1 MWDALAKLYLF
12 IGLDVMQMFGTCTFP
27 TSKQTSKIS
36 YGSSQNSASIRYYQW
51 GEAGTQEETSAHHE
65 SVALT
70 GRACVLRGKAGL
82 FLSLRRKEL
91 LPFADACVKGR

>member
-1 MWDALAKLYLF
+1 MGDALAKLYLF
-12 IGLDVMQMFGTCTFP
+12 IGPDVMQIFGTYTFP

-36 YGSSQNSASIRYYQW
+36 YGASQNSASVRYYQW
-51 GEAGTQEETSAHHE
+51 GEAGTREETSTRHE

-82 FLSLRRKEL
+82 FLRL
-91 LPFADACVKGR
+91 

>member
-12 IGLDVMQMFGTCTFP
+12 IGPDVMQIFGTYMFP
-27 TSKQTSKIS
+27 TSKQTSKIR
-36 YGSSQNSASIRYYQW
+36 YGASQNSASIRHYQW
-51 GEAGTQEETSAHHE
+51 GEAGTREETSTHHE

-82 FLSLRRKEL
+82 FLLLRRKEL
-91 LPFADACVKGR
+91 LPFADACFKGR